1 MDNSEKNE
9 MTLEDLAAMVAEGFV
24 DISGRMATKSDIANM
39 ATKDDIANMATKD
52 DIANM
57 ATKDDLAALEKKMM
71 DGFAEQSFRID
82 FIRKELA
89 EVKTALNE
97 LSKRVLEDNNAFN
110 SEIIK
115 LKVRVETLEARIK
128 LLEPKSS

>member
-24 DISGRMATKSDIANM
+24 DISGRMATKS
-39 ATKDDIANMATKD
+39 DIANMATKD